1 MMGFDWI
8 WFYWIS
14 GLLLALIWIVP
25 TVQLALHSSE
35 VADLNQP
42 RWNPPPD
49 TDLPLLTIVVPARNE
64 EAEIEPALRSLL
76 QLNYPRF
83 EVVVVND
90 RSTDQTGAIMD
101 RIAAEPAAQ
110 GRLSVIHVRDLP
122 AGWLGKVHAMWLG
135 SQINATQ
142 KDAAQKNAAQGFAA
156 QRNAAQE
163 NAARQSPSEWL
174 LFTDADCVFQAD
186 CLRRAIHY
194 ANTTATDHLV
204 LFPTAHMK
212 TLGERM
218 MISFPQVMA
227 GFAMRPWKVRDP
239 NARDHIGVGAFN
251 LIRRSAYNAI
261 GTYEALRLEV
271 VDDIKLGE
279 AIKKAGLRQDVVFGH
294 ELVSLR
300 WAVGATGV
308 VANLEKNLFAFLRF
322 RVSLALAV
330 CAVTFFLCVCPFLGL
345 LLAPGWARAPFAVAV
360 TMVAL
365 AYTLTGR
372 YMAGSPWMFLT
383 CPIAALVFAFATLQS
398 AFIAVRD
405 GGITWRGTKYSLEE
419 LRKKS

>member
-1 MMGFDWI
+1 MIGFHWI

-14 GLLLALIWIVP
+14 GLLLALIWLVP

-49 TDLPLLTIVVPARNE
+49 AALPSLTIVVPARNE
-64 EAEIEPALRSLL
+64 EAEIEPALRSVLE
-76 QLNYPRF
+76 LNYPRF
-83 EVVVVND
+83 EIVAVND

-110 GRLSVIHVRDLP
+110 GRLRVIHVRNLP

-135 SQINATQ
+135 SHG
-142 KDAAQKNAAQGFAA
+142 NAAQG
-156 QRNAAQE
+156 NATQG
-163 NAARQSPSEWL
+163 NAVQQISSDWL
-174 LFTDADCVFQAD
+174 LFTDADCVFRPD

-194 ANTTATDHLV
+194 ATKTATDHLV

-218 MISFPQVMA
+218 MIGFPQVMA
-227 GFAMRPWKVRDP
+227 SFAMRAWKVRDP

-251 LIRRSAYNAI
+251 LVRRSAYEAI

-300 WAVGATGV
+300 WAVGAAGV

-322 RVSLALAV
+322 RVSLALVV
-330 CAVTFFLCVCPFLGL
+330 CALTFFLCVCPFLGL
-345 LLAPGWARAPFAVAV
+345 LLAPGWARAPFAVAIA
-360 TMVAL
+360 MIAL
-365 AYTLTGR
+365 VYTLTGR
-372 YMAGSPWMFLT
+372 YMASSPWMFLT
-383 CPIAALVFAFATLQS
+383 CPIAALIFAFATLQS

-405 GGITWRGTKYSLEE
+405 GAITWRGTRYPLEE
-419 LRKKS
+419 LRKKR